1 MITHPGKRKTCLR
14 IVMAKAGTTR
24 NDELLIVTGISIAD
38 NFLFLMWLEAALSD
52 QLISQNT
59 GKN

>member
-1 MITHPGKRKTCLR
+1 
-14 IVMAKAGTTR
+14 MAKARTTR

>member
-1 MITHPGKRKTCLR
+1 
-14 IVMAKAGTTR
+14 MAKARTTR
-24 NDELLIVTGISIAD
+24 NDELLVVTGISIED
-38 NFLFLMWLEAALSD
+38 FFFLMWLEAALSD

>member
-14 IVMAKAGTTR
+14 MVMAKARTTR
-24 NDELLIVTGISIAD
+24 NDELLVVTGISIED
-38 NFLFLMWLEAALSD
+38 FFFLMWLEAALSD